1 MDYAESS
8 DRQPPEPTFR
18 KEHRATRLRTD
29 SGLDTATYLGN
40 GSLTTDPSHLGRL
53 LQGAYSVTRSVYGFH
68 TLFLPRVAH
77 AKVETRRWA
86 VRGQAARRLGTRPVT
101 LYGGLCHVEVWM
113 VGRGHYPG
121 MEARYRAVVSHRTG
135 DPISSHS
142 TYRASSATIARLYPV
157 GILDLASRRREWC
170 PRRLSR
176 YYKSVDWSPSPGIRK
191 CISGKR

>member
-121 MEARYRAVVSHRTG
+121 MEARTAPSFHTVSEARAMGESQ
-135 DPISSHS
+135 
-142 TYRASSATIARLYPV
+142 
-157 GILDLASRRREWC
+157 
-170 PRRLSR
+170 
-176 YYKSVDWSPSPGIRK
+176 
-191 CISGKR
+191 